1 MPPERISNIISE
13 LLYGA
18 MFTNFF
24 SGRVPDFESQA
35 AEIMDVVL
43 EGIGSDS
50 HRQYR
55 RAAAGSVG
63 SSTVTAT
70 SQGS

>member
-1 MPPERISNIISE
+1 MPPERISNIFGE

-35 AEIMDVVL
+35 T
-43 EGIGSDS
+43 
-50 HRQYR
+50 
-55 RAAAGSVG
+55 RAKGFDI
-63 SSTVTAT
+63 
-70 SQGS
+70 